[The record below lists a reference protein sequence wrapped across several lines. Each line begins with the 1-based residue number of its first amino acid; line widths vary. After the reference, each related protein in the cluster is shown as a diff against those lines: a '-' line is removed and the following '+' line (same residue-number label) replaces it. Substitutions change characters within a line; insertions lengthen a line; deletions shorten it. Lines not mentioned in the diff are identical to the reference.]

1 MVSSESKSIHAKDKS
16 EVTTPAEQ
24 MKPGPVFTPT
34 VDIYETDNKIVVLAD
49 MPGVK
54 AKDLNIDLKENTLTL
69 DGDVEDQGKEEQ
81 EYLIREYQTGR
92 YFRQF
97 SISEKIDQEK
107 INAELKDGVLKLI
120 LPKMEKQAPRKI
132 KVKG

>member
-1 MVSSESKSIHAKDKS
+1 MTSSESKSIQAKEKS
-16 EVTTPAEQ
+16 ELTTPAEQ
-24 MKPGPVFTPT
+24 MKPGPVFTPS
-34 VDIYETDNKIVVLAD
+34 VDIYETNNEIVVLAD

-69 DGDVEDQGKEEQ
+69 DGDVGDQGKEEQ

-97 SISEKIDQEK
+97 SISEQIDQTK
-107 INAELKDGVLKLI
+107 INAELKEGVLKLI
-120 LPKMEKQAPRKI
+120 LPKIEKPAPRKI
-132 KVKG
+132 TVKV